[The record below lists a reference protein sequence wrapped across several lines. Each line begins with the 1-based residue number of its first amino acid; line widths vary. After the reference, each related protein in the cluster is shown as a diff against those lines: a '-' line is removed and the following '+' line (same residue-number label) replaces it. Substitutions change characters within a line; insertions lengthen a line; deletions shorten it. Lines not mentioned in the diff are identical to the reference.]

1 MRSRTSH
8 LIALAATAAAAL
20 LAAAG
25 PASGHAARTA
35 KLSPPVIREKFTPLG
50 CTGTQKNRTTLQQEG
65 CAEQQILSSDKKIN
79 SLNGSIF
86 ARLQN
91 DAARRDFI
99 AGHRSWLAYRH
110 SYCLSV
116 SDVFQGGTEAGV
128 LDAVCEA
135 GVNAD
140 HVSELKD
147 FLSDVREN

>member
-8 LIALAATAAAAL
+8 LIALAATAAAV

-25 PASGHAARTA
+25 PADAHGARTA
-35 KLSPPVIREKFTPLG
+35 KLSPPVIREPFTPLG
-50 CTGTQKNRTTLQQEG
+50 CTGTPKNRSTLEQEG
-65 CAEQQILSSDKKIN
+65 CAEQQILSGDKKIN
-79 SLNGSIF
+79 ALNGSIF
-86 ARLQN
+86 GRLGN

-128 LDAVCEA
+128 LAAECEV

-140 HVSELKD
+140 HVRELKD
-147 FLSDVREN
+147 FLSDLRNN